1 MFDFM
6 IAQGYESMP
15 STQEE
20 KSQWAHEDFIFTK
33 KELITNAQV
42 DLKEVTAAPKV

>member
-1 MFDFM
+1 MKLFDFM

-20 KSQWAHEDFIFTK
+20 KSQWAQEDFIFTK
-33 KELITNAQV
+33 IEHFTNAG
-42 DLKEVTAAPKV
+42 ETTTAAPTV